1 MWSNALADWLLDNR
15 DDERMKSEL
24 LGKWQHCMHETTG
37 TCFSQDALATVI
49 APPVPGMEP
58 EPTAVTV
65 VPEELAAGQPEA
77 AAASTASGPVIVE
90 RTVICVDSPS
100 PCGTDR
106 RKRCQDEGVCQ

>member
-37 TCFSQDALATVI
+37 ICFSQDALATVI

-77 AAASTASGPVIVE
+77 AAASNASGPVTYC
-90 RTVICVDSPS
+90 RTECNL
-100 PCGTDR
+100 C
-106 RKRCQDEGVCQ
+106 